1 MSDSC
6 SILVRLACLKHLVY
20 RDELE
25 AQVKEIE
32 AENAKLRAKL
42 QSLKGSAKSDT
53 AQDGVQAQST
63 EVASTGTD
71 STALQPT
78 EQTVAVAATNPAPTP
93 APEPMDSE
101 LGVDHT
107 YLSKVQSELV
117 SYRTTLLKTHL
128 ELAALRSGKPD
139 HTSPLNLDRMND
151 SEDHHEDELP
161 PLPGTVQENMD
172 ILRKTLL
179 DRFNKYTYIK
189 SEFDSLASLVVF
201 LRDEK
206 DNVTKQMADVKREL
220 DVRRGLVEPVVHD
233 AQPVDTIEQQVED
246 EAHANVEGETEGHVE
261 MEGEMEGE
269 GEGEASGLG
278 DTVRALREVE
288 AAANAERAE
297 SERQTAIAEEEDGGS
312 NKVLNSDRNL
322 MDIRG
327 WVDEAVRNWEQVS
340 VR

>member
-1 MSDSC
+1 M
-6 SILVRLACLKHLVY
+6 
-20 RDELE
+20 
-25 AQVKEIE
+25 
-32 AENAKLRAKL
+32 RAKL
-42 QSLKGSAKSDT
+42 QSLKGTAKPDT
-53 AQDGVQAQST
+53 VQDGVQPQSP
-63 EVASTGTD
+63 EVATTGTD
-71 STALQPT
+71 STAIPPT
-78 EQTVAVAATNPAPTP
+78 EQTVAVAATNPAPAP

-151 SEDHHEDELP
+151 DSENHHEDELP

-233 AQPVDTIEQQVED
+233 AQPVDKLGPQVED
-246 EAHANVEGETEGHVE
+246 EAHANVEGEIEGHVE
-261 MEGEMEGE
+261 MEGEVEGE

-288 AAANAERAE
+288 AAANAESAE
-297 SERQTAIAEEEDGGS
+297 SERQTAIAEEEDGGP

-340 VR
+340 VP